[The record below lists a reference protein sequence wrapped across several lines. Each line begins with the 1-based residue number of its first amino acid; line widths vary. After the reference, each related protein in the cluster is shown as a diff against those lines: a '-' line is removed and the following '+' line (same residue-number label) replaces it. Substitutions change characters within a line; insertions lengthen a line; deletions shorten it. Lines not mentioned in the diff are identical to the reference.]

1 MLFPDNKKYLD
12 TLKIV
17 EEIQITEDE
26 DEYMD
31 KIFEKLL
38 SEPKKR
44 NYMSEE
50 SFLTKVEKMVKNP
63 SLASVLIKM
72 DPRLADVQEIILM
85 AE

>member
-1 MLFPDNKKYLD
+1 
-12 TLKIV
+12 
-17 EEIQITEDE
+17 
-26 DEYMD
+26 MD

-38 SEPKKR
+38 SEPKIR

-63 SLASVLIKM
+63 SLASALIKM